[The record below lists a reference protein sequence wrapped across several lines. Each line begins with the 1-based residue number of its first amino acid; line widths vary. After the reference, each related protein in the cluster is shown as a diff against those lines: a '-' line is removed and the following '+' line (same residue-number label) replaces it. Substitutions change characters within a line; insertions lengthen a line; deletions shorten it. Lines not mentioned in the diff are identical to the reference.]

1 MDIKHKLELITLE
14 NNTQAHLAKY
24 LLSLD
29 EYQGLTIPQIEKEC
43 HVSGQTVTRL
53 CQKLGFKGFIEFK
66 EYMNNDAEVSTYENL
81 RVFINNYFN
90 NDNINEVKTL
100 IQTNNNFTIY
110 ACNDFYHLSALTNDL
125 FQRNGKQT
133 FFNSHLNTQIS
144 HVATHDDILIIF
156 ACDKNISG
164 VNKLIT
170 KAKGK
175 VIIISNLEHNL
186 DVDYNINLDYL
197 KEFSMSNYLLLVEYL
212 LKKD

>member
-100 IQTNNNFTIY
+100 IQTNNNFTTY

-133 FFNSHLNTQIS
+133 FFNLHLNTN
-144 HVATHDDILIIF
+144 HVKEIVAALDGLTDGTSQVFEGDPVLT
-156 ACDKNISG
+156 S
-164 VNKLIT
+164 
-170 KAKGK
+170 
-175 VIIISNLEHNL
+175 EH
-186 DVDYNINLDYL
+186 I
-197 KEFSMSNYLLLVEYL
+197 KSLL
-212 LKKD
+212 